1 MVSRDE
7 KSTFTKV
14 KVKKE
19 NLNSHSL
26 NKYFLEMSR

>member
-7 KSTFTKV
+7 TFIKV

>member
-7 KSTFTKV
+7 TFTKV